1 MTNSQFN
8 KINIYNNIHSFS
20 SFEGNKD
27 KLLERLRE
35 KYNID
40 YLGIHA
46 IDFKG
51 EYLYSTRGHDGW
63 HNFFWK
69 TNRIEKC
76 KAVKTLLDSK
86 NVKSGLMFFNSY
98 LNEDL
103 LDIRAEIVGERKSG
117 FSLLFQNLKNENK
130 IMFCLTFKDYIS
142 LDNLNRNVLLELID
156 DMYKSTS
163 LIDPFL
169 FWFKKIGNLNY
180 TNELEKEIERS
191 KFIVPF

>member
-1 MTNSQFN
+1 MSNFEFN
-8 KINIYNNIHSFS
+8 KMNIYNHMYSLAPLDN
-20 SFEGNKD
+20 NKK
-27 KLLERLRE
+27 KLLDRLKT

-46 IDFKG
+46 MDVKS

-76 KAVKTLLDSK
+76 KAVKALFDSK
-86 NVKSGLMFFNSY
+86 NINGLMFFNSY

-103 LDIRAEIVGERKSG
+103 LDIRAEIIGERKSG
-117 FSLLFQNLKNENK
+117 FSLLFNGTNDNK

-142 LDNLNRNVLLELID
+142 LDSLNRQVLLELID
-156 DMYKSTS
+156 DMYKSTI
-163 LIDPFL
+163 LMDPFL

-180 TNELEKEIERS
+180 TKDLEQELEKT
-191 KFIVPF
+191 KFVVPF